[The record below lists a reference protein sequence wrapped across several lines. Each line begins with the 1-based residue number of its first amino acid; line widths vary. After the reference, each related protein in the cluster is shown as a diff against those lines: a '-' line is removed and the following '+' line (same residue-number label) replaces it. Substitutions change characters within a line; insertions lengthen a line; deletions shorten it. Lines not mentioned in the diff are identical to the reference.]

1 MNPSQEPSPPQHPGT
16 PPADP
21 TADPAASPAPG
32 SDAPFDPAR
41 WSGGSPGEVAF
52 GGPSS
57 QHEGGGYGLAHPFG
71 TENQGLG
78 RRFIAM
84 RSARR
89 PWRRSVAV
97 ALLTALV
104 VFLLGGPLGLLWA
117 WLAPQVPVIETGR
130 NGVVVNDPSPEE
142 FIAADGWFTLLGL
155 GFGIL
160 VAVTAWLVLRRDR
173 GPFLLL
179 GVVAGAL
186 GAGYFAAPWAG
197 ETIGRDAYER
207 WQQTAAAGATYLAP
221 PEVHSI
227 GPMLVPAFVAAVA
240 LTLMAGWS
248 NDPDLDEPGAKPG
261 YGPNA
266 AYGPEAAHGPGMGD
280 GLGYGPHPDQPGHA
294 PPRDLP

>member
-1 MNPSQEPSPPQHPGT
+1 ME
-16 PPADP
+16 
-21 TADPAASPAPG
+21 
-32 SDAPFDPAR
+32 F
-41 WSGGSPGEVAF
+41 GGSQQGA
-52 GGPSS
+52 
-57 QHEGGGYGLAHPFG
+57 GYGLAHPFG
-71 TENQGLG
+71 PDNRDNQGFG

-84 RSARR
+84 HSPRR
-89 PWRRSVAV
+89 PWQRSLTV

-117 WLAPQVPVIETGR
+117 WLAPQVPVIDTGQ

-155 GFGIL
+155 GFGLL

-179 GVVAGAL
+179 GVVAGTL

-197 ETIGRDAYER
+197 EMIGRDAYEQ

-221 PEVHSI
+221 PEVHSL
-227 GPMLVPAFVAAVA
+227 GPMLVPAFIAAIV

-261 YGPNA
+261 YGPNMD
-266 AYGPEAAHGPGMGD
+266 AAHGSGYPPGPGP
-280 GLGYGPHPDQPGHA
+280 GYGPGPWSVPGSGYGPPPGDAGSGYGPPAGDAGPGYGPTPSNPA
-294 PPRDLP
+294 PGYGPPPGDAGSGYGPTSGKPSAS